1 MNLKNDFTKLQ
12 KIKLRSEI
20 IESKKKID
28 IYKDQNILSLTQ
40 KGIIKKNISNNE
52 GQMPENY
59 NGYQIVEKGD
69 FCMNPMDLKTGWVDV
84 SNFDGIISPSYFTF
98 KNIGKKISNDYLKF
112 LLQSRYINY
121 EFFNAAKGIATHDGA
136 GRWNIKFEDL
146 LNTKFS
152 IPILDQQQKIVYE
165 INSKLSKI
173 KSIIELVT
181 LKLNKLNDLK
191 KSFVNY
197 IISNGLPN
205 NVTENKKL
213 WSKYKVASLFTIKSK
228 KGYPDETPL
237 SVFREYGVVIRSDY
251 ENKNALPED
260 LSGYKLVDV
269 GDLVINK
276 MKTWSGSLGISNYR
290 GIVSPAY
297 YVLENIKK
305 CDLLFLNYLFR
316 SSLFVEKYDQIS
328 RGVRPG
334 QWDLDIDEFNKIKLN
349 LPKIK
354 DQKLISKY
362 IEQKHFE
369 LNKIVNLEK
378 TRLKHLIKMRQSII
392 FNHVNSADINVQ

>member
-1 MNLKNDFTKLQ
+1 MKNNLNKIIE
-12 KIKLRSEI
+12 IKLRSEI
-20 IESKKKID
+20 KESKNKID
-28 IYKDQNILSLTQ
+28 IYKGQNILSLTQ

-59 NGYQIVEKGD
+59 NGYQIVERGD
-69 FCMNPMDLKTGWVDV
+69 FCMNPMDLKTGWVDA

-98 KNIGKKISNDYLKF
+98 KNIGKKINNDYLKF

-121 EFFNAAKGIATHDGA
+121 EFFNKAKGIATHDGA

-152 IPILDQQQKIVYE
+152 IPTLDDQQKIVYE
-165 INSKLSKI
+165 INDKLSKI
-173 KSIIELVT
+173 NSILKLVT
-181 LKLNKLNDLK
+181 VKLTKLNDFK
-191 KSFVNY
+191 KSFINDV
-197 IISNGLPN
+197 ISNGLPN

-213 WSKYKVASLFTIKSK
+213 WSQHKVASIFIIKSV

-237 SVFREYGVVIRSDY
+237 SVFREYGVVRRSDY

-260 LSGYKLVDV
+260 LSGYKLVDI

-297 YVLENIKK
+297 YVLKILKK
-305 CDLLFLNYLFR
+305 CDLLFLNYLLR
-316 SSLFVEKYDQIS
+316 SSLFVEKYDKIS

-334 QWDLDIDEFNKIKLN
+334 QWDLDIDEFNKIKLH
-349 LPKIK
+349 LPTLK
-354 DQKLISKY
+354 DQKLISEY
-362 IEQKHFE
+362 IKQKLFE
-369 LNKIVNLEK
+369 LNKIVNLEN
-378 TRLKHLIKMRQSII
+378 TRLKLLVKMRQCII
-392 FNHVNSADINVQ
+392 FNHVNNININAQ